1 MDRTRRRQQSD
12 LRQFVFLEPPP
23 NGMLI
28 ESLGWKFDKERKSPS
43 YDLCHESCRRT
54 YILRGVGSIQMV
66 GLRSAD
72 VGQGY
77 LNQHQCCCCCPIQS
91 ILHGRETDGRT
102 VNNGKNIRRWT
113 GWIVVKK
120 GHSLR
125 STTTTQCNKI
135 NWLMRPTATAID
147 KERVGDR
154 ESLLRSKAP
163 VNQSLMSTDLKYYYY
178 Y

>member
-1 MDRTRRRQQSD
+1 MDRTRRRQRSD

-77 LNQHQCCCCCPIQS
+77 LNKHQCCCCCPIQS

-102 VNNGKNIRRWT
+102 MVNNGINIRRWT
-113 GWIVVKK
+113 GFNC
-120 GHSLR
+120 G
-125 STTTTQCNKI
+125 
-135 NWLMRPTATAID
+135 
-147 KERVGDR
+147 KERTFFAI
-154 ESLLRSKAP
+154 SHHNTMQQKLLA
-163 VNQSLMSTDLKYYYY
+163 NETNCHCD
-178 Y
+178 